1 MGVKVQIC
9 VSNGGEMQAKFIS
22 RVMKSGEKSLL
33 VIPFMHR
40 GMRVNFGGSG
50 VQIHMEVPDG
60 EGNNWTFKNCK
71 IDTVKKDGL
80 IYHRIISPM
89 SEGIENRRGEHRT
102 YVWQPAIF
110 TIEGVSDQI
119 FSTLKDVSPTGF
131 AFVLDAKKRLN
142 ILNGKSVSCTINE
155 KGGNVVHMR
164 GKVIRREKMDQYV
177 LYACRCGEKNQEV
190 LDYIA
195 RLTKENPEREENPEN
210 GGE

>member
-1 MGVKVQIC
+1 MI
-9 VSNGGEMQAKFIS
+9 
-22 RVMKSGEKSLL
+22 
-33 VIPFMHR
+33 
-40 GMRVNFGGSG
+40 
-50 VQIHMEVPDG
+50 
-60 EGNNWTFKNCK
+60 
-71 IDTVKKDGL
+71 TVKEIAK
-80 IYHRIISPM
+80 M
-89 SEGIENRRGEHRT
+89 CN
-102 YVWQPAIF
+102 
-110 TIEGVSDQI
+110 VSS
-119 FSTLKDVSPTGF
+119 STVS
-131 AFVLDAKKRLN
+131 N